1 MSSRPVIQQTDPHAS
16 THIERHVWVIS
27 GVLILGMIMS
37 ILDTTIVNVAL
48 HTLSHDLHSPLSQ
61 VQWVITGYLLALAA
75 VIPVTGWAAR
85 RFGAKQVYMTSLVL
99 FTAGSALCGLANSTT
114 SLVVFRVL
122 QGAGGGM
129 IMPVAMMIMAQ
140 VAGPQR
146 MGRVMGYVSMPAMLA
161 PILGPVVGG
170 LILENLHWSWI
181 FFVNV
186 PIGIVA
192 FVLGWRMLP
201 HTDSGEA
208 GRLDVL
214 GLALL
219 PAGFAAFIYGIS
231 ELGSGEAFGSGKVI
245 VPSIVGVVLIVL
257 FCIHALR
264 IERPLL
270 DIRMYANR
278 VFAGA
283 AFVNFGLGAALF
295 GAMILV
301 PLYYQEV
308 RGQSVVNTGLLTGPQ
323 GLGALMAMP
332 LASRLTQRF
341 SGGRVALGGVSLLCV
356 STIPFTFI
364 GAHTSI
370 VAISLV
376 LVVRGLSIGLCF
388 MPAMTAAFGAM
399 RPEQISDA
407 TPQINALQRTGGA
420 IGTAV
425 LAVVLQRAGAHAVT
439 PADQASAFDTAYW
452 WALGIAALS
461 LIPCHHA
468 AAGRAPPG
476 RGRVA
481 RGAPRR
487 VLERPARSRR
497 PSGPE
502 RPHRHGA
509 RTTEPS
515 SATVAS
521 SAEGP
526 AQAEGSTGGGV
537 ARPSWSSSA
546 RPSDMCF
553 AALRRLRGRDTH
565 LIGSEVSHAQ
575 MELLIELSEQGPLS
589 AGELALAAQ
598 LTPATVT
605 HDARPPRRQCGH
617 VQRTRGAD
625 DRRVVVTRLTPQG
638 ERKAK
643 ASVPRGRRAGEQAL
657 RRRGCRGLASRH
669 TGPRALGNGLRRD
682 APPDGLE
689 CARPL
694 R

>member
-1 MSSRPVIQQTDPHAS
+1 MSSHRHVIEQTDPTAS
-16 THIERHVWVIS
+16 TRIERHVWVIC
-27 GVLILGMIMS
+27 GVVILGMMMS

-48 HTLSHDLHSPLSQ
+48 HTLSHDLHSPLAQ
-61 VQWVITGYLLALAA
+61 VQWVITGYLLSLAA

-146 MGRVMGYVSMPAMLA
+146 MGKVMGYVSMPAMLA

-186 PIGIVA
+186 PIGVLA

-214 GLALL
+214 GLAIL
-219 PAGFAAFIYGIS
+219 PAGFAAMIYGVS
-231 ELGSGEAFGSGKVI
+231 KLGAGAALGSGEVI
-245 VPSIVGVVLIVL
+245 LPTIAGVVLIVL
-257 FCIHALR
+257 FCLHALR

-278 VFAGA
+278 IFAGA
-283 AFVNFGLGAALF
+283 AFTNFGLGAALF

-323 GLGALMAMP
+323 GIGALIAMP

-341 SGGRVALGGVSLLCV
+341 GGGRVALAGVSVLCV
-356 STIPFTFI
+356 STLPFTLV
-364 GAHTSI
+364 GADTSI

-388 MPAMTAAFGAM
+388 MPAMSAAFSAM
-399 RPEQISDA
+399 RPDQISDA

-425 LAVVLQRAGAHAVT
+425 LAVVLQRAGAGAHSPEQLAG
-439 PADQASAFDTAYW
+439 AFDTAYW
-452 WALGIAALS
+452 WALGIAALT
-461 LIPCHHA
+461 LIPCLMLL
-468 AAGRAPPG
+468 RA
-476 RGRVA
+476 
-481 RGAPRR
+481 
-487 VLERPARSRR
+487 ERP
-497 PSGPE
+497 
-502 RPHRHGA
+502 
-509 RTTEPS
+509 
-515 SATVAS
+515 
-521 SAEGP
+521 
-526 AQAEGSTGGGV
+526 QAEAEPLTGH
-537 ARPSWSSSA
+537 P
-546 RPSDMCF
+546 D
-553 AALRRLRGRDTH
+553 RLADP
-565 LIGSEVSHAQ
+565 V
-575 MELLIELSEQGPLS
+575 
-589 AGELALAAQ
+589 
-598 LTPATVT
+598 
-605 HDARPPRRQCGH
+605 
-617 VQRTRGAD
+617 GA
-625 DRRVVVTRLTPQG
+625 
-638 ERKAK
+638 
-643 ASVPRGRRAGEQAL
+643 
-657 RRRGCRGLASRH
+657 
-669 TGPRALGNGLRRD
+669 
-682 APPDGLE
+682 
-689 CARPL
+689 
-694 R
+694 

>member
-1 MSSRPVIQQTDPHAS
+1 MSSRTVIEQSDPHAS
-16 THIERHVWVIS
+16 TRIERHVWVVC
-27 GVLILGMIMS
+27 GVVILGMIMS

-48 HTLSHDLHSPLSQ
+48 RTLSHDLHSPLSQ

-99 FTAGSALCGLANSTT
+99 FTVGSALCGLANSTT

-146 MGRVMGYVSMPAMLA
+146 MGKVMGYVSMPAMLA

-186 PIGIVA
+186 PIGILA

-219 PAGFAAFIYGIS
+219 PAGFAAMIYGVS
-231 ELGSGEAFGSGKVI
+231 ELGSGSALGSGRVI
-245 VPSIVGVVLIVL
+245 LPTVMGVVLIAL
-257 FCIHALR
+257 FCVHALR

-283 AFVNFGLGAALF
+283 AFTNFGLGAALF

-332 LASRLTQRF
+332 IASRLTQRF
-341 SGGRVALGGVSLLCV
+341 GGGRVALGGVSLLCV
-356 STIPFTFI
+356 STLPFTAI

-388 MPAMTAAFGAM
+388 MPAMSAAFSAM
-399 RPEQISDA
+399 RPDQISDA
-407 TPQINALQRTGGA
+407 TPQINALQRSGGA

-425 LAVVLQRAGAHAVT
+425 LAVVLQRAGVGAHT
-439 PADQASAFDTAYW
+439 PEELAGAFDSAYW
-452 WALGIAALS
+452 WAFGIAALS
-461 LIPCHHA
+461 LIPCIVLL
-468 AAGRAPPG
+468 RA
-476 RGRVA
+476 
-481 RGAPRR
+481 
-487 VLERPARSRR
+487 ERPQADSGQPLGEPET
-497 PSGPE
+497 PSGSPE
-502 RPHRHGA
+502 
-509 RTTEPS
+509 
-515 SATVAS
+515 
-521 SAEGP
+521 
-526 AQAEGSTGGGV
+526 
-537 ARPSWSSSA
+537 
-546 RPSDMCF
+546 
-553 AALRRLRGRDTH
+553 
-565 LIGSEVSHAQ
+565 
-575 MELLIELSEQGPLS
+575 
-589 AGELALAAQ
+589 ALA
-598 LTPATVT
+598 
-605 HDARPPRRQCGH
+605 DAVG
-617 VQRTRGAD
+617 V
-625 DRRVVVTRLTPQG
+625 
-638 ERKAK
+638 
-643 ASVPRGRRAGEQAL
+643 
-657 RRRGCRGLASRH
+657 
-669 TGPRALGNGLRRD
+669 
-682 APPDGLE
+682 
-689 CARPL
+689 
-694 R
+694 